1 VDGLVLK
8 LLLTPALITGA
19 SLAARRWGPGVGGW
33 LVGLPLT
40 SAPVALFL
48 ALEHG
53 AGFAA
58 AASAGII
65 AGVSSQAAFALAYA
79 WMARV
84 ALWPAAALAG
94 AAAFAC
100 GTLGLRQLAPA
111 ALPAAA
117 LAAAALLA
125 TLRLLPA
132 AGPRRDGARRPA
144 WDLPLRIAVTTGYV
158 LAVTALAQEL
168 GPQLTG
174 LLTGFPIYAA
184 VLAAFGHAQEGPG
197 AAAGSLRGLLLGLF
211 AFIAFFLVLAALLER
226 APLPAAFAGALAACA
241 LVQAGM
247 LPVLRRGQPG

>member
-1 VDGLVLK
+1 LDGLVLK

-79 WMARV
+79 WVARL
-84 ALWPAAALAG
+84 ALWPAAAVAG

-100 GTLGLRQLAPA
+100 GTLGLRQSAPA

-117 LAAAALLA
+117 LAVAALLA
-125 TLRLLPA
+125 ALRLLPP

-144 WDLPLRIAVTTGYV
+144 WDLPLRIAVTTAYV
-158 LAVTALAQEL
+158 VAITAVAQEL

-174 LLTGFPIYAA
+174 LLTGFPIYGA

-197 AAAGSLRGLLLGLF
+197 SAAGSLRGLLLGLF

-226 APLPAAFAGALAACA
+226 APLPAAFSGALAACG

-247 LPVLRRGQPG
+247 LPVLRRGEPG